1 MIKVESDATR
11 WHHFLDA
18 QVTDRP
24 DAPAL
29 TDSIGASWDYSDLD
43 RACDAVKEK
52 LLTAGVK
59 AGDRVLIIA
68 ENCAAAVAT
77 LFACS
82 RLGAVA
88 VPTNARQTS
97 AEITRILEHAR
108 PAAVV
113 LTHKVSKDA
122 AAHGARLKA
131 QEISGAFGT
140 LLLAT
145 PYPSNPDPE
154 RDVAVLLYTTGTTGT
169 PKGVML
175 THGNLVF
182 GGRSSVAIRGMTQ
195 ADVIYGVLPLT
206 HVFGLSS
213 IVTAAMCAG
222 ALIRFE
228 ARFSPER
235 LYRALGDGVTLLS
248 AVPQIHALLM
258 QFTRE
263 QGLETLHSNS
273 LRYVSSG
280 AAPLDPEWK
289 RKAEAFYGVALQNG
303 YGMTETTAGICVTQS
318 AVGNPDVSVGPPLP
332 GVDIK
337 INQPDKSGIGE
348 VLTRGPNVMKGYY
361 RAPDETKKVL
371 NTKGWMHTGDL
382 GRVDKAG
389 FLHILGRSK
398 ELIIH
403 GGFNV
408 FPPEVETALNAHPQ
422 VIQSAV
428 IGRMVDG
435 DEQVLGFVQV
445 ADGDAPDP
453 EQLRQFVADQLAGYK
468 RPAQIIMATDLPA
481 APTGKILRHRLLEV
495 FGEQLN

>member
-1 MIKVESDATR
+1 MSDKPTTPPR

-18 QVTDRP
+18 QIKNRP
-24 DAPAL
+24 DALAL
-29 TDSIGASWDYSDLD
+29 TDSIGTSWDYAGLD
-43 RACDAVKEK
+43 RACEAVKEI
-52 LLTAGVK
+52 LQSAGVK
-59 AGDRVLIIA
+59 TGDRVLIVA
-68 ENCAAAVAT
+68 ENCAAAVAA

-88 VPTNARQTS
+88 VPTNARQTN
-97 AEITRILEHAR
+97 AEVARILDHAR
-108 PAAVV
+108 PAAVL
-113 LTHKVSKDA
+113 LTSEVSKDA
-122 AAHGARLKA
+122 ASHGARMKA
-131 QEISGAFGT
+131 QGITGAFGT

-145 PYPSNPDPE
+145 PYASNPDSD

-195 ADVIYGVLPLT
+195 ADVIYGILPLT

-258 QFTRE
+258 QYTRE
-263 QGLETLHSNS
+263 QGLEILQNS
-273 LRYVSSG
+273 ALRYVSSG

-318 AVGNPDVSVGPPLP
+318 ALGDPDVSVGPPLP
-332 GVDIK
+332 GVEVAIK
-337 INQPDKSGIGE
+337 QPDGDGIGE

-361 RAPDETKKVL
+361 RNPGETEKVL
-371 NTKGWMHTGDL
+371 DCDGWMHTGDL
-382 GRVDKAG
+382 GRIDKAG
-389 FLHILGRSK
+389 FLHIMGRLK

-408 FPPEVETALNAHPQ
+408 FPPEVEAALNAHPQ

-428 IGRMVDG
+428 IGRKVDG

-445 ADGDAPDP
+445 AVGDAPDP
-453 EQLRQFVADQLAGYK
+453 EQLRQFVAGQLAGYK

-495 FGEQLN
+495 FDRQLT